1 MYIYLLIAIF
11 KSRKFS
17 FANHDAMYQTLSI
30 SIEPQSAVT
39 TACLDTA
46 LVVTKI
52 GNKSDEES

>member
-11 KSRKFS
+11 ESRNFS
-17 FANHDAMYQTLSI
+17 FASLVAIYHTLLTSLD
-30 SIEPQSAVT
+30 PQSVVS
-39 TACLDTA
+39 TACHDTA